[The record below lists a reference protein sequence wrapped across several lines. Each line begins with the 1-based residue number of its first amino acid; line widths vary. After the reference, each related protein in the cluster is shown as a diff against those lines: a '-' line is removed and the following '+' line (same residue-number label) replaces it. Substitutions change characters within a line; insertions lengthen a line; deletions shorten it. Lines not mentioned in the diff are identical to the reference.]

1 MSHHRELLA
10 WFFTLL
16 PHSMTQLMVDIV
28 LDSAITTQ
36 EGSTLAQGRGGGGGG
51 EEGEGEGGGG
61 GNA

>member
-16 PHSMTQLMVDIV
+16 PHSTTQLMVDIV

-36 EGSTLAQGRGGGGGG
+36 EGSTLAQGREEG
-51 EEGEGEGGGG
+51 EEG
-61 GNA
+61 AMHRS